1 MDQLTTDTGRTLTP
15 PILRRSSR
23 VRQPCQQQSRET
35 GNKICGAL
43 LLKKIEMVHGQ

>member
-1 MDQLTTDTGRTLTP
+1 MDQLTIDTGHTPTP

-23 VRQPCQQQSRET
+23 VRQQQSRET

-43 LLKKIEMVHGQ
+43 LLKKMEMVHGQ

>member
-1 MDQLTTDTGRTLTP
+1 MDQLTTDTGHTP
-15 PILRRSSR
+15 TLRRSSR
-23 VRQPCQQQSRET
+23 VRQQQSRET